1 MAMTATLA
9 RIPFSRDLDVPQ
21 RATDPWPRLATG
33 VLDLLDQAVLVVAR
47 DFSLLG
53 ANRIG
58 GELLREGDGLSAVQ
72 QRVIASTPS
81 ATFELRRGIELTA
94 RGEGRRMQI
103 PRRGRAALSLM
114 VEPHPAERGRPGA
127 AVVFVSD
134 PERRR
139 ESGLDALA
147 TRHGFTPTER
157 EVAQQLAA
165 GAGLGAIAEMLG
177 ITLNTVR
184 GHLKHLYTK
193 AGVHRQA
200 ELVAKLL
207 SAPQGG

>member
-1 MAMTATLA
+1 M
-9 RIPFSRDLDVPQ
+9 
-21 RATDPWPRLATG
+21 
-33 VLDLLDQAVLVVAR
+33 VAR
-47 DFSLLG
+47 DFNLLG

-58 GELLREGDGLSAVQ
+58 GELLREGDGLYAVQ
-72 QRVIASTPS
+72 QSVVASTPS

-139 ESGLDALA
+139 AKSS
-147 TRHGFTPTER
+147 P
-157 EVAQQLAA
+157 AA
-165 GAGLGAIAEMLG
+165 
-177 ITLNTVR
+177 
-184 GHLKHLYTK
+184 K
-193 AGVHRQA
+193 ARA
-200 ELVAKLL
+200 RIRAN
-207 SAPQGG
+207 

>member
-9 RIPFSRDLDVPQ
+9 RVPLSRNLGVSPL
-21 RATDPWPRLATG
+21 AADPWPLLATG

-47 DFSLLG
+47 DFNLLG
-53 ANRIG
+53 ANRFG
-58 GELLREGDGLSAVQ
+58 GELLREGDGISEVQ
-72 QRVIASTPS
+72 QTVVASTPS

-94 RGEGRRMQI
+94 RGEGRRVQV

-114 VEPHPAERGRPGA
+114 VEPHPAQPGRTGA

-134 PERRR
+134 PEHRR

-147 TRHGFTPTER
+147 ARYGFTPTER

-165 GAGLGAIAEMLG
+165 GASLGAIAEGLG

-193 AGVHRQA
+193 SGVHRQA

-207 SAPQGG
+207 SPPAG

>member
-9 RIPFSRDLDVPQ
+9 RVPLSRSPGVSP
-21 RATDPWPRLATG
+21 RAADPWPLLATG

-47 DFSLLG
+47 DFNLLG
-53 ANRIG
+53 ANGFG
-58 GELLREGDGLSAVQ
+58 GELLREGDGISEVQ
-72 QRVIASTPS
+72 QTLVASTPS

-94 RGEGRRMQI
+94 RGEGRRMQV

-114 VEPHPAERGRPGA
+114 VEPHPAHPGRPGA

-147 TRHGFTPTER
+147 TRYGFTPTER

-165 GAGLGAIAEMLG
+165 GASLGEIAEGLG

-193 AGVHRQA
+193 SGVHRQA

-207 SAPQGG
+207 SAPAG